1 MRATA
6 IAHTNVALI
15 KYWGKRDEHLILP
28 ANSSLSFTVDKFYTK
43 TTVEWDENLAQDI
56 FILNDEQKTDAKVA
70 RFIDKMREEFG
81 LTAKAKII
89 SENHVPTAAGLAS
102 SASAFAALALAG
114 SSAAGRNDTKEY
126 ISRLARFGSG
136 SASRSVFGDFVIWE
150 KGELADGSDSFA
162 VPFTNKLCDKM
173 SLVVAVV
180 SDKEKKVSSRDGMR
194 LTVETSPFFE
204 NWVAAAKT
212 DLEEM
217 KQAILDEDFIKVG
230 EITERNGMKMHAT
243 TLGAEPPFTYFQ
255 PQSLEIMDAVRELR
269 EDGIPAYFTMDA
281 GPNVKV
287 ICERENENI
296 VAEKLSG
303 LAKNVLI
310 CHAGKEASVIS
321 DEK

>member
-43 TTVEWDENLAQDI
+43 TTVEWDEKLKQDR
-56 FILNDEQKTDAKVA
+56 FMLNGEQKTDAKVT

-81 LTAKAKII
+81 ITAKALII

-114 SSAAGRNDTKEY
+114 SSAAGRNDTQQY
-126 ISRLARFGSG
+126 ISKLARFGSG
-136 SASRSVFGDFVIWE
+136 SASRSIYGDFVIWE

-162 VPFTNKLCDKM
+162 IPFTKKLSDRM
-173 SLVVAVV
+173 SMVIAVV

-194 LTVETSPFFE
+194 LTVETSPFFKD
-204 NWVAAAKT
+204 WVAAAET

-217 KQAILDEDFIKVG
+217 KQAILAEDFIKVG

-255 PQSLEIMDAVRELR
+255 PLSLEIMDAVRALR
-269 EDGIPAYFTMDA
+269 EEGIPAYFTMDA

-287 ICERENENI
+287 ICERKNEKI
-296 VAEKLSG
+296 VTEKLSE

-310 CHAGKEASVIS
+310 CHAGKEASVVS

>member
-15 KYWGKRDEHLILP
+15 KYWGKRDEQLILP

-43 TTVEWDENLAQDI
+43 TTIEWDDNLKHDR
-56 FILNDEQKTDAKVA
+56 FILDGEEKTDAKVT

-81 LTAKAKII
+81 LNARALII

-114 SSAAGRNDTKEY
+114 SHAAGRNDTQQY
-126 ISRLARFGSG
+126 ISKLARFGSG
-136 SASRSVFGDFVIWE
+136 SASRSIYGDFVIWE

-162 VPFTNKLCDKM
+162 VPFTKKLSDKISM
-173 SLVVAVV
+173 VIAVV
-180 SDKEKKVSSRDGMR
+180 SDKKKKVSSRDGMR
-194 LTVETSPFFE
+194 STVETSPFFK
-204 NWVAAAKT
+204 NWVAAAES

-217 KQAILDEDFIKVG
+217 KQAILAEDFIKVG
-230 EITERNGMKMHAT
+230 EITEQNGMKMHAT
-243 TLGAEPPFTYFQ
+243 TLGAEPPFTYFK
-255 PQSLEIMDAVRELR
+255 PLSLEIMDAVRELR
-269 EDGIPAYFTMDA
+269 GNGIPAYFTMDA

-287 ICERENENI
+287 ICERKNERI
-296 VAEKLSG
+296 VAEKLSE
-303 LAKNVLI
+303 LTKNVLI
-310 CHAGKEASVIS
+310 CHAGKEASVVS

>member
-1 MRATA
+1 
-6 IAHTNVALI
+6 
-15 KYWGKRDEHLILP
+15 
-28 ANSSLSFTVDKFYTK
+28 
-43 TTVEWDENLAQDI
+43 
-56 FILNDEQKTDAKVA
+56 
-70 RFIDKMREEFG
+70 
-81 LTAKAKII
+81 
-89 SENHVPTAAGLAS
+89 
-102 SASAFAALALAG
+102 
-114 SSAAGRNDTKEY
+114 
-126 ISRLARFGSG
+126 
-136 SASRSVFGDFVIWE
+136 
-150 KGELADGSDSFA
+150 
-162 VPFTNKLCDKM
+162 M

-204 NWVAAAKT
+204 KWVSAAET

-255 PQSLEIMDAVRELR
+255 PKSLEIMDAVRELR
-269 EDGIPAYFTMDA
+269 ENGIPAYFTMDA

-296 VAEKLSG
+296 VADKLSG

>member
-43 TTVEWDENLAQDI
+43 TTVEWDEKLKQDR
-56 FILNDEQKTDAKVA
+56 FMLNGEQKTDAKVT

-81 LTAKAKII
+81 ITAKALII

-114 SSAAGRNDTKEY
+114 SSAAGRNDTQQY
-126 ISRLARFGSG
+126 ISKLARFGSG
-136 SASRSVFGDFVIWE
+136 SASRSIYGDFVIWE
-150 KGELADGSDSFA
+150 KGELVDGSDSFA
-162 VPFTNKLCDKM
+162 IPFTKKLSDKM
-173 SLVVAVV
+173 SMVIAVV

-194 LTVETSPFFE
+194 LTVETSPFFKD
-204 NWVAAAKT
+204 WVAAAET

-217 KQAILDEDFIKVG
+217 KQAILAEDFIKVG

-255 PQSLEIMDAVRELR
+255 PLSLEIMDAVRALR
-269 EDGIPAYFTMDA
+269 EESIPAYFTMDA

-287 ICERENENI
+287 ICERKNEKI
-296 VAEKLSG
+296 VAEKLSE

-310 CHAGKEASVIS
+310 CHAGKEASVVS